1 MRCKLYHKSIISLQS
16 VYFLL
21 IDQFVFC
28 LILCQVPALQETMD
42 LLCLPPDRIG
52 HGTCLHPE
60 AGGTQEFVDTVLTH
74 KTPLGTVKY
83 QCIVGQLIE
92 HKTPLAMSQVY
103 KYMYQHTTQNPTG
116 YCLDSSSINVPLLI
130 NSTQNSTALLFYK
143 PGCRKFFHSP
153 APCTFIHVLHVQAF
167 G

>member
-1 MRCKLYHKSIISLQS
+1 MLCKLYHKSIISLQS

-103 KYMYQHTTQNPTG
+103 KYQHTTQNPTG

-153 APCTFIHVLHVQAF
+153 APCTFIHVSHVQAF

>member
-1 MRCKLYHKSIISLQS
+1 MLCKLYHKSIISLQS

-21 IDQFVFC
+21 IDQFVFG

-103 KYMYQHTTQNPTG
+103 
-116 YCLDSSSINVPLLI
+116 
-130 NSTQNSTALLFYK
+130 TQNSTALLFYK